1 MSGKAVVSLTT
12 GLEDPEKVTVAF
24 LAEQRRSTLR
34 ETAVVAAAATA
45 GERFARALAA
55 KDSAALCALLADPVD
70 FQALT
75 PGRHWQAGTG
85 RQAVEEIILAWW
97 FGAGDEI
104 TELCSVINGRV
115 LDREHVAYRVRVRR
129 AGRDYLVEQQAYY
142 RTEGPRI
149 TWMRVLCSGYQPFPG

>member
-1 MSGKAVVSLTT
+1 MNLRPRSATDDGTPAADAV
-12 GLEDPEKVTVAF
+12 
-24 LAEQRRSTLR
+24 
-34 ETAVVAAAATA
+34 AATA

-55 KDSAALCALLADPVD
+55 KDSGALCALLADPVD

-85 RQAVEEIILAWW
+85 RQAVEEIILACW
-97 FGAGDEI
+97 FGPGDEI
-104 TELCSVINGRV
+104 TELCSVVNGRV
-115 LDREHVAYRVRVRR
+115 LEREHVAYRVRVRR

-149 TWMRVLCSGYQPFPG
+149 TWMRVLCSGYQRLPG